1 MIQDFVKS
9 HWYANMYEQFVTETS
24 DVECLLRLLG
34 PTPKNVL
41 EVCCG
46 SGRVLV
52 PIAMAGHHATGFD
65 LDAEMLAYLPAK
77 VNRVKQH
84 TPHIDIHWSE
94 KDLFQGDWGGPYDAI
109 ILAGNIMLN
118 IITEGDYDAAQR
130 RMLALASQHVQP
142 QGHLILH
149 FDCFAQPEEV
159 FNSQRERLIFEGTD
173 DRGVY
178 GRYLICSGR
187 YDPQTQMA
195 RGSNRTEL
203 TLPDGSKRVC
213 YGSFAKHIP
222 TLAQVHDWLQEN
234 DCVVVEEYG
243 DDYGNPIGVKTH
255 KAIIMA
261 KKR

>member
-1 MIQDFVKS
+1 MICDETKN
-9 HWYANMYEQFVTETS
+9 HWYANMYEKFVTETS

-34 PTPKNVL
+34 STPKDVL

-52 PIAMAGHHATGFD
+52 PLALAGHKATGFD
-65 LDAEMLAYLPAK
+65 LDPHMLQFIPEKVEKAK
-77 VNRVKQH
+77 RIQPDLH
-84 TPHIDIHWSE
+84 LSWSE

-118 IITEGDYDAAQR
+118 IITEGAYDAGQR
-130 RMLALASQHVQP
+130 RMLALASQHVRP

-159 FNSQRERLIFEGTD
+159 FHSQRERLIFEGTD
-173 DRGVY
+173 DRGVH

-187 YDPQTQMA
+187 YDPQSQMA

-203 TLPDGSKRVC
+203 TLPDGSERFC
-213 YGSFAKHIP
+213 YGFFAKHIP
-222 TLAQVHDWLQEN
+222 TLAQVHAWLQEN
-234 DCVVVEEYG
+234 ECVVVEEYG
-243 DDYGNPIGVKTH
+243 DDQGNPIGEKTH
-255 KAIIMA
+255 KAIIVA
-261 KKR
+261 EKR